1 VSNFRTGLLGIAL
14 LAPLAA
20 CADGQ
25 SGGQSGS
32 GGSGRP
38 LVITAQTNDHLRAYM
53 REIDSGRAG
62 AFAVSENGEA
72 SYFSYCEHGGCNGQY
87 NFSSLA
93 IKGCEKFGRGRCVV
107 LSSNGVIKRPYSVAP

>member
-1 VSNFRTGLLGIAL
+1 MTLCRTALLGIAL
-14 LAPLAA
+14 LALLAA
-20 CADGQ
+20 CAAGQ
-25 SGGQSGS
+25 SGGQSG
-32 GGSGRP
+32 GGGKP

-72 SYFSYCEHGGCNGQY
+72 SYFSYCEHGACNGQY

-93 IKGCEKFGRGRCVV
+93 IRGCEKFGRGRCVV